1 MFGNDSALIEDELSD
16 VNEDYLQ
23 FVTFKLQDEEFAI
36 EVLEVQEIIRPLD
49 ITRVPKCAGFIEGV
63 ISLRGKVIPII
74 NMRKRFDL
82 PLSENTDDSRVIVVD
97 VDGKAAGLIVDSVSE
112 ICRLGPDSIEPR
124 PASVGNGVDKE
135 YIKGVGKQDDRLI
148 VLLEIDKVLN
158 SKEKEALGSLDAEL
172 F

>member
-1 MFGNDSALIEDELSD
+1 MFGDNSAIIEDELSD
-16 VNEDYLQ
+16 VTEDCLQ

-36 EVLEVQEIIRPLD
+36 EVLKVQEIIRPLD

-82 PLSENTDDSRVIVVD
+82 PLSENTNDSRVIVVD

-124 PASVGNGVDKE
+124 PASLDNNIGKE
-135 YIKGVGKQDDRLI
+135 YIKGIGKQDDRLI

-158 SKEKEALGSLDAEL
+158 SEEKEALGSLDTEL